1 MPILLPRRVN
11 RSPEVVGLRG
21 QAAGVSRAV
30 VVGTTMAAITAV
42 SAAVVAVVAVG
53 SVACSV
59 AAAAA

>member
-42 SAAVVAVVAVG
+42 SAAAVAVG

>member
-42 SAAVVAVVAVG
+42 SAAVVAVG